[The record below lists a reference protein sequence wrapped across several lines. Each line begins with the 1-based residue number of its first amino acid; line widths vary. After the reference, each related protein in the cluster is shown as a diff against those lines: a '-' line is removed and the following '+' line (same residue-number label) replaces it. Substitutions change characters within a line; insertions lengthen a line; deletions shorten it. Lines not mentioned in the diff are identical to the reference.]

1 MRGIVAGEGG
11 SVPEVE
17 LVTGEGRRRF
27 RWDAGTVSIGRMPS
41 NDLVVPSKHVSRTHA
56 ELTYADGWVWITDL
70 ASAYGVWVGEQ
81 RVHRHALEVG
91 QVARLAP
98 DVSVTVIEDA
108 PDLTVQPTTH
118 LAALP
123 QPPLEELPTRLGIPA
138 VPVEPGA
145 LSSTQGRWLR
155 ASEPTVWGPRQGP
168 GVPHEPATTRRPTPE
183 YASFEDEHEADVFRR
198 QATNPNATAPLE
210 DGRQSRPVVRLVTCA
225 TCGERNPVS
234 AVSCHACGHSLA
246 LPCAA
251 CGLSLLAAQERC
263 PRCHTL
269 NSAFSGRV
277 S

>member
-1 MRGIVAGEGG
+1 
-11 SVPEVE
+11 VPEVE

-27 RWDAGTVSIGRMPS
+27 RWESGVVSVGRMPT

-56 ELTYADGWVWITDL
+56 ELTYTDGWVWITDL

-81 RVHRHALEVG
+81 RVRHHALAVG
-91 QVARLAP
+91 QMARLAP
-98 DVSVTVIEDA
+98 DVHLTVIEDA
-108 PDLTVQPTTH
+108 PDLTGQPTTH
-118 LAALP
+118 LGAVP
-123 QPPLEELPTRLGIPA
+123 QVSLDEMPTRLSIPA
-138 VPVEPGA
+138 APAQQGMEG
-145 LSSTQGRWLR
+145 STPSRWLR
-155 ASEPTVWGPRQGP
+155 ATEPTVWGLRQTP
-168 GVPHEPATTRRPTPE
+168 DLPPDPSAARRTTPE

-198 QATNPNATAPLE
+198 QATNPSATAPAE
-210 DGRQSRPVVRLVTCA
+210 EMRHGRPVARLVICA

-269 NSAFSGRV
+269 NAGFGDRLS
-277 S
+277 